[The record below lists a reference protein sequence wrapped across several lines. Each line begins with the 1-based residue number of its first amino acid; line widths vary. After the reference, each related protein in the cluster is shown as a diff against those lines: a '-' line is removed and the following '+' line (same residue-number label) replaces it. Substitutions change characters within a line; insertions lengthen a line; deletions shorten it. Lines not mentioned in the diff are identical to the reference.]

1 MIRLDPAE
9 FGRRARALQLLI
21 LDVDGVLTDGRITL
35 DGGDSDVKAFHAQ
48 DGLGIT
54 LARAAG
60 LRVAILTG
68 RRSAAVERR
77 ARELGVEH
85 LLQGRPDKG
94 RALEELCAA
103 ARVTPADC
111 AAMGDD
117 WIDLPLLVRVGLA
130 ACPADARPELP
141 AHCHFQSALPG
152 GRGAV
157 RDFVDELLKARGQHG
172 ELLQRYL
179 AGAGPAASAPDA
191 GQEGTQ

>member
-1 MIRLDPAE
+1 MIRLDPHE
-9 FGRRARALQLLI
+9 FDRRARALRLLI
-21 LDVDGVLTDGRITL
+21 LDVDGVLTDGRISL
-35 DGGDSDVKAFHAQ
+35 DGGDSDEKAFHAQ

-60 LRVAILTG
+60 LRVAFLTG

-103 ARVTPADC
+103 AQVTPAAC

-141 AHCHFQSALPG
+141 AHCHFQSSVPG

-179 AGAGPAASAPDA
+179 AGDGPAASTPGA